1 MAEEAEASEAK
12 EAPTAPEF
20 NADDYV
26 PKSEYEKTQA
36 ELDRFRAKH
45 AEAEKHRKEQE
56 ILARQS
62 AQEAAKNAG
71 DVQALDKSWQEK
83 MDASVGELSGQLKN
97 YEVMVHDLTVG
108 SAAISLAAKIA
119 IDGCAEGL
127 EPHIRS
133 RLKTE
138 IVDGRAIV
146 KVMGKDGRPSAM
158 TIDDLEKELKATAY
172 LAPMIKGSN
181 ARGAGAPGNGG
192 SNPNASKQMLRDD
205 WLKLDPKAQAE
216 FLKKGGRPVDSWN

>member
-1 MAEEAEASEAK
+1 MAEEIVANEAGETSE
-12 EAPTAPEF
+12 PEF

-26 PKSEYEKTQA
+26 PKAEHEKTQA

-56 ILARQS
+56 SLARRS
-62 AQEAAKNAG
+62 AEEAAKNAG
-71 DVQALDKSWQEK
+71 DVQALEKSWQEK
-83 MDASVGELSGQLKN
+83 LDSSVGELSGQLKS
-97 YEVMVHDLTVG
+97 YESMVHDLTVG
-108 SAAISLAAKIA
+108 SAAVSLAAKIA

-127 EPHIRS
+127 EPHIKS

-138 IVDGRAIV
+138 IVEGHAVV

-158 TIDDLEKELKATAY
+158 TLDDLEKELKATAY
-172 LAPMIKGSN
+172 LAPMIRGSS
-181 ARGAGAPGNGG
+181 ARGAGAPGVNG
-192 SNPNASKQMLRDD
+192 NPNASKQMLRED